1 MRMKTAAIVLAAI
14 LACGGAW
21 AARTEADRPGGMRTE
36 AMDGRNAED
45 YMDASE
51 EDFATFRDAMC
62 YAFSESLVMMTQG
75 ADGVMAWYDPATAK
89 RDCIHL
95 SGGGTME
102 LTDDQRGQ
110 VMRSF
115 VQVPAVMATAFA
127 VALGDDMC
135 ASALSHH
142 TENDSV
148 IVCAWVSLPT
158 VGGEFV
164 IDDPQRLQA
173 RRLLRER
180 IAAHGA
186 DEAGWMKAWED
197 AGTSPEDVVD
207 MVLHGNSENLDADGI
222 VERGMELMARRDDG
236 LDGRAEAATRKAL
249 SVASKALAAGIAC
262 LVAAFAIRTAG
273 GRRRNDEEDGGNAAG
288 EE

>member
-95 SGGGTME
+95 SGGGTM
-102 LTDDQRGQ
+102 DQQ
-110 VMRSF
+110 KLIS
-115 VQVPAVMATAFA
+115 
-127 VALGDDMC
+127 
-135 ASALSHH
+135 
-142 TENDSV
+142 
-148 IVCAWVSLPT
+148 
-158 VGGEFV
+158 
-164 IDDPQRLQA
+164 
-173 RRLLRER
+173 LLRQDDYVSGAWISSQLGVTRAGVWKAIEALRASGYEIESAHRRGYRLCLNER
-180 IAAHGA
+180 RGC
-186 DEAGWMKAWED
+186 
-197 AGTSPEDVVD
+197 S
-207 MVLHGNSENLDADGI
+207 I
-222 VERGMELMARRDDG
+222 V
-236 LDGRAEAATRKAL
+236 
-249 SVASKALAAGIAC
+249 
-262 LVAAFAIRTAG
+262 
-273 GRRRNDEEDGGNAAG
+273 
-288 EE
+288 